1 MKPFVVWPER
11 EVLQKTMPMQFRK
24 HFGTRCAVI
33 IDCFEVF
40 IERPSNLRARAAT
53 WSSNKHHN
61 TVKFLLGIT
70 PQGVISFISKAWG
83 GRVSDKHITKHCS
96 FLKHLLPGDLV
107 LADRGF
113 DIQSCVGSVCAEVKI
128 PAFTKGR
135 SQLSPTDVEDTRKLA
150 CVRIHVER
158 VIGLVRQKYTILS
171 GTIPIDFLTS
181 KDHENVSTIDKIAHV
196 CCALANLCESVVEF
210 N

>member
-1 MKPFVVWPER
+1 M
-11 EVLQKTMPMQFRK
+11 
-24 HFGTRCAVI
+24 
-33 IDCFEVF
+33 
-40 IERPSNLRARAAT
+40 
-53 WSSNKHHN
+53 
-61 TVKFLLGIT
+61 
-70 PQGVISFISKAWG
+70 
-83 GRVSDKHITKHCS
+83 
-96 FLKHLLPGDLV
+96 

-113 DIQSCVGSVCAEVKI
+113 AIQSCVGCVCAEVKI

-171 GTIPIDFLTS
+171 GTVPIDFLAS